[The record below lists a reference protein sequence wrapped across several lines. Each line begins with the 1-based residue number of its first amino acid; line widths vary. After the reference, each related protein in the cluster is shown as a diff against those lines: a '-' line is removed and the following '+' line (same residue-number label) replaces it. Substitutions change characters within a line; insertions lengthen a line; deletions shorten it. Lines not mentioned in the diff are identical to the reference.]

1 MGVDI
6 AVLMLMLVLVMLVGI
21 RGIAEQ
27 RAVQLDFADVAA
39 GRGGQGDQ
47 FQRLAQLCPHLIHA
61 RLVGCTAGRVL
72 ETHQVHRRAFQFEL
86 QAGAV
91 QGCVQ
96 LGDAVLVLAEA
107 AVLVFIVGV
116 GGNQGHQ
123 GQGEQQGT
131 HGKLQSD
138 YVLLRY
144 NKVDDEIQ
152 SVLFDWRHAS
162 PVGALG
168 IAGGERTCEFA
179 E

>member
-6 AVLMLMLVLVMLVGI
+6 AVLVLVMLVGI
-21 RGIAEQ
+21 RGVAEQ
-27 RAVQLDFADVAA
+27 RAVQLDFADAAA

-47 FQRLAQLCPHLIHA
+47 FQRLAQLRLHLCHA
-61 RLVGCTAGRVL
+61 GLVGCAAGRVL
-72 ETHQVHRRAFQFEL
+72 EAHQVHRRAFQFEF
-86 QAGAV
+86 QGVAV
-91 QGCVQ
+91 EGRVQ
-96 LGDAVLVLAEA
+96 LGDAMLVLAEA
-107 AVLVFIVGV
+107 AVLVFIVGM

-123 GQGEQQGT
+123 GQGEQQGA
-131 HGKLQSD
+131 HGRLQSD
-138 YVLLRY
+138 QILLRY
-144 NKVDDEIQ
+144 NKVDGESQ